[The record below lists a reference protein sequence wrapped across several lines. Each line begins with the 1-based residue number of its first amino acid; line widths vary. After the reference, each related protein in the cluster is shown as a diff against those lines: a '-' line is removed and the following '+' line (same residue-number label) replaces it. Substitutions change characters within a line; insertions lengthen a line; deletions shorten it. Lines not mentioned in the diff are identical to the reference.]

1 METRHVKKE
10 RTQKNEILRL
20 LEIAGTKKWWLFA
33 SMVLAVLATVAQFV
47 PMVSVYLIIEEL
59 AAHAADIA
67 NVNRDLL
74 YRLGFISLGSVVVFG
89 VLLYTAMMLSHIAA
103 FNILYELRVAIA
115 EKLTRLSMG
124 FFTENASGE
133 IKKVM
138 GEDVE
143 RIELF
148 VAHHIPDITSAV
160 VFPLL
165 IIGYL
170 FYMDWRLAIAALA
183 PFPLTI
189 GLMLVMMTGGKAK
202 IEYRNYHAALEHMN
216 AAVVEYVRGMPVV
229 KVFGTALDSFQRLTE
244 SVLSHGER
252 SRKMAQDYSKSYP
265 AFLTAASSSL
275 VFLVPTVVFLLH
287 RTEAHEQYIPTA
299 LLFMIIGG
307 GFFFPLL
314 KLMFMVGYLN
324 QISIGMERID
334 HILYKD
340 EIAEREAGKHPADA
354 SIEFDDVAFAYNG
367 TTVLENVSFA
377 AKPGTVTALVGP
389 SGAGKTT
396 LGLLA
401 ARFWDVQSGAIRIGG
416 VDIRD
421 MKTDILMEHVSFVF
435 QDGFLFFDTIEENIR
450 MGNTAASTV
459 DVIRAAKAAQ
469 CHDFIKKLPDGYATL
484 VGEGGTYLSGGEQQR
499 IGIARAI
506 LKNTPIV
513 VLDEATAYAD
523 PENEGKILR
532 GFATLLK
539 EKTVLIIAHRLSTVT
554 NADQILVIDH
564 GQVVQQGRHA
574 ELVKTEGMYKQM
586 WGTYS
591 RAREWTIARKGGKQQ

>member
-1 METRHVKKE
+1 MDTQTVKKD
-10 RTQKNEILRL
+10 RTQKNGILKL
-20 LEIAGTKKWWLFA
+20 IEIAGTKKWWLFA
-33 SMVLAVLATVAQFV
+33 SMFLAVIATVVQFV
-47 PMVSVYLIIEEL
+47 PVVSVYLIIEEL
-59 AAHAADIA
+59 AAHATDIA
-67 NVNRDLL
+67 NVNREHL
-74 YRLGFISLGSVVVFG
+74 YRLGFISLGSVGVYG

-103 FNILYELRVAIA
+103 FNILYEIRVSIA
-115 EKLTRLSMG
+115 EKLTKLSMG
-124 FFTENASGE
+124 FFTDKASGE

-138 GEDVE
+138 VEDVE

-148 VAHHIPDITSAV
+148 VAHHIPDITCAV

-170 FYMDWRLAIAALA
+170 FFMDWRLAIAALL

-189 GLMLVMMTGGKAK
+189 GMMLVMMVGGRAK
-202 IEYRNYHAALEHMN
+202 IEYRNYHNALERMN

-244 SVLSHGER
+244 SVLAYR
-252 SRKMAQDYSKSYP
+252 DWARKMSQDYAKSYP

-275 VFLVPTVVFLLH
+275 VFLVPAVVFLLH
-287 RTEAHEQYIPTA
+287 KTEAKAGFIPTA
-299 LLFMIIGG
+299 LFFMIIGG

-314 KLMFMVGYLN
+314 KLMFMVGFLH

-334 HILYKD
+334 NILHKE
-340 EIAEREAGKHPADA
+340 EIVDRDAGKRPVDA
-354 SIEFDDVAFAYNG
+354 SIEFDDVSFAYNE
-367 TTVLENVSFA
+367 TSVLERVSFA
-377 AKPGTVTALVGP
+377 AQPGTVTALVGP

-421 MKTDILMEHVSFVF
+421 MTTETLMNHVSFVF

-450 MGNTAASTV
+450 MGNATASKA
-459 DVIRAAKAAQ
+459 DVIRAAQAAQ
-469 CHDFIKKLPDGYATL
+469 CHDFIEALPHGYKTL

-506 LKNTPIV
+506 LKDAPIV

-523 PENEGKILR
+523 PENEGKILQ

-539 EKTVLIIAHRLSTVT
+539 NKTVIVIAHRLSTVT
-554 NADQILVIDH
+554 NADQILVIDN
-564 GQVVQQGRHA
+564 GQVAQQGLHD
-574 ELVKTEGMYKQM
+574 ELVKAGGLYANM

-591 RAREWTIARKGGKQQ
+591 RAREWTIARKGGKTQ